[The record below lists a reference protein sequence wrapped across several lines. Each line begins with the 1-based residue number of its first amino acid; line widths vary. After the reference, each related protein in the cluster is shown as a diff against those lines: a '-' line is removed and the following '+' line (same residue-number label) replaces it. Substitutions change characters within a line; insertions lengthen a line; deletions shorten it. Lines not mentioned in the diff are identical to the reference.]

1 MTMAHPRLHRVGT
14 SFCLVAFAPSFLV
27 PRPVTSF
34 LSPRN
39 SIHSQTHS
47 LSAYIFRDGDGSY
60 AGVRES
66 LRNSTLNDGQSI
78 AAATDTK
85 IKNVVF
91 DIVGPGTLGD
101 IMAGSAASGS
111 AGCPANANLNI
122 SHAAVIDGLVTKE
135 GGELN
140 GKFGCAFSPMER
152 IALTAN
158 GNLQRI
164 FSSYYDAPV
173 HVHVISCTRRD
184 TFLENTSRS
193 RPRYSNLS
201 LERFSFRI
209 QTDGAVW
216 DRVVHLRVHDKTI
229 CKATSVIHVRSP
241 QCIELIDDGTVG
253 LGQLFRYLNKLP
265 HFSLLDAGRTAD
277 SIQCEFKGGI
287 WRTYELQCE
296 EVTCLIHEEF
306 HHDAWNV
313 SPIAPY
319 DDPFKPML

>member
-1 MTMAHPRLHRVGT
+1 MTRPRLHRVGT
-14 SFCLVAFAPSFLV
+14 ALFWVAFAVSFHAPYPVASFSPS
-27 PRPVTSF
+27 RKQ
-34 LSPRN
+34 
-39 SIHSQTHS
+39 IHAPSHS
-47 LSAYIFRDGDGSY
+47 LAAYIYHDGDGSY
-60 AGVRES
+60 AGGRES
-66 LRNSTLNDGQSI
+66 LRNSTLNGGPSI
-78 AAATDTK
+78 TAATDAGRK
-85 IKNVVF
+85 EEDV

-101 IMAGSAASGS
+101 IMAGSAPGS
-111 AGCPANANLNI
+111 AGCHRDGHGNL
-122 SHAAVIDGLVTKE
+122 SQPAVIDGLVTKE

-140 GKFGCAFSPMER
+140 SKFGCTFSPMER

-173 HVHVISCTRRD
+173 HVHVDSCIRRNNR
-184 TFLENTSRS
+184 TPSLS
-193 RPRYSNLS
+193 SNKS

-229 CKATSVIHVRSP
+229 CIATSVIHVRSP
-241 QCIELIDDGTVG
+241 KCVKLIEDGTVG

-265 HFSLLDAGRTAD
+265 HFSLLDAGRNGD
-277 SIQCEFKGGI
+277 SMQCELKGGM

-306 HHDAWNV
+306 HHNAWNV
-313 SPIAPY
+313 SPKVPN
-319 DDPFKPML
+319 DGPFKPML